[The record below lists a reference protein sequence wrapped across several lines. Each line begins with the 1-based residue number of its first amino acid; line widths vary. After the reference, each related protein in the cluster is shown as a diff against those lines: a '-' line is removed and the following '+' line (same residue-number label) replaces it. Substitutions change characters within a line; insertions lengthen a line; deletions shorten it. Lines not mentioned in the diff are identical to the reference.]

1 MRLKTNH
8 IRTALLLSCVLLSAA
23 TGLASAAEKTA
34 ATLLAKDA
42 LTTPNQPAT
51 IEVLLQSN
59 RIMGAVG
66 LGGEPVELVQ
76 AGTVVAKSMTG
87 GDGKAVLQFTPK
99 GRDTIVLTVRTGES
113 PRVAPAETT
122 LTLAS
127 WERRRPILAVEV
139 ASVMTEV
146 PPASSPIAALSGQAA
161 LGDPLPDAAD
171 ELSKVSQY
179 YYNILYVL
187 TNATDLSGGFEANDR
202 IRRWLTDHKFPPG
215 YVRLIPA
222 GDEAIGKSLDDLHAA
237 GWTTVKTGVGRSRAF
252 AEAFLQ
258 RRLEAVM
265 VPEPAKSE
273 TPKKA
278 KVAKEWK
285 EVRKK
290 L

>member
-8 IRTALLLSCVLLSAA
+8 IRTALLLSCFLLSTA
-23 TGLASAAEKTA
+23 TGLAAAADKTA

-99 GRDTIVLTVRTGES
+99 GRNATVLTVRTGES
-113 PRVAPAETT
+113 PRIAPAETT

-139 ASVMTEV
+139 SSLMTEATS
-146 PPASSPIAALSGQAA
+146 ASSPIAALTGQAA
-161 LGDPLPDAAD
+161 LGEPLPDAAD

-187 TNATDLSGGFEANDR
+187 TNATDSSGGFEVNDR
-202 IRRWLTDHKFPPG
+202 IRRWLTEHRFPAG
-215 YVRLIPA
+215 YVLLAPA
-222 GDEAIGKSLDDLHAA
+222 GSETLGKSLDDLHAA

-252 AEAFLQ
+252 AESFLQ